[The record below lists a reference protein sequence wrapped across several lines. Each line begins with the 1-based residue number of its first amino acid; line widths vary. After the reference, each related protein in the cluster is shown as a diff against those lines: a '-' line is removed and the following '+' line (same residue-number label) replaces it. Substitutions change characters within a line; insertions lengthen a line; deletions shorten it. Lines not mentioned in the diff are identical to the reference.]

1 MKRSSLL
8 DNLSFNSYAVEEDFE
23 HRNYLKIKIML
34 LGAKCTFVWIEAVG
48 KSSMLEVYT
57 HQKKPEYQK

>member
-23 HRNYLKIKIML
+23 HRNYFKIKIML
-34 LGAKCTFVWIEAVG
+34 LGAKCTFV
-48 KSSMLEVYT
+48 
-57 HQKKPEYQK
+57 